1 MANIT
6 ASAVNE
12 LRQRTGVGMMDCKK
26 ALVECDGDMD
36 KAIDYLREK
45 GQKLALKRADRDA
58 SEGCVLAE
66 TTEDKRFGAVIMINC
81 ETDFVA
87 KNDDF
92 VDFTRLILDNAIAAK
107 ARTAAEV
114 NALVIN
120 GTTVENLIIEQVAKI
135 GEKIELTKYEIL
147 EAPVVYAYIH
157 TGNRLAT
164 IVALN
169 KTGFDAQGHDVAMQI
184 AAMSPLAL
192 DKTTISAETIE
203 REMEV
208 YRGQIREEGK
218 PENMVDKIAEGKL
231 NKFFK
236 ENTLLSQ
243 DFIKDTKKNVLQYLQ
258 EGDKELTVT
267 AFYRFMLGA

>member
-45 GQKLALKRADRDA
+45 GQKLATKRADRDA
-58 SEGCVLAE
+58 SEGCVLAA
-66 TTEDKRFGAVIMINC
+66 TTEDKTFGAIIMINC

-107 ARTAAEV
+107 AKTTAEI

-120 GTTVENLIIEQVAKI
+120 GSTVENLIIEQVAKI
-135 GEKIELTKYEIL
+135 GEKIELSKYDTL
-147 EAPVVYAYIH
+147 ESPIVYSYIH

-184 AAMSPLAL
+184 AAMAPLAL
-192 DKTTISAETIE
+192 DKTTISAETID

-258 EGDKELTVT
+258 EGDKELTAT
-267 AFYRFMLGA
+267 AFYRFALGA